1 MVFGYM
7 RVSTENQNLDLQRDA
22 LEKHGVDK
30 IYSDVISGV
39 KKRTEL
45 EQLLEVLREGDTLVV
60 WKLDR
65 LGRNTKQLLALIEG
79 FDKRN
84 IKFVSLTEDIDT
96 SSPTGKFLVNVI
108 CSLAELERN
117 ILIMRTRA
125 GLESAHSRGR
135 FGGRPRILDAKIEQA
150 LVLYDSRQY
159 TAKQICDMVEI
170 STSTLYRAV
179 KERREDTK
187 NGGVDK

>member
-1 MVFGYM
+1 MIFGYM
-7 RVSTENQNLDLQRDA
+7 RVSTEHQSLDLQRDA
-22 LEKHGVDK
+22 LEKYNVDK

-65 LGRNTKQLLALIEG
+65 LGRNTKQLLTLIEG
-79 FDKRN
+79 FSKRN

-96 SSPTGKFLVNVI
+96 SSPTGQFLVNVI

-117 ILIMRTRA
+117 ILIMRTKA
-125 GLESAHSRGR
+125 GLEAAHSRGR
-135 FGGRPRILDAKIEQA
+135 FGGRPRTPDTKIEHA
-150 LVLYDSRQY
+150 LALYDSRQY
-159 TAKQICDMVEI
+159 TTKQICNMVKI
-170 STSTLYRAV
+170 SSSTLYRAV
-179 KERREDTK
+179 KQRKETEISK
-187 NGGVDK
+187 NKQ